1 MAKKLTQ
8 KKLNSMFKAYCEKQS
23 VRYVSRK
30 CRCSHVTAR
39 KYRDLQGWDNRVAQI
54 QHKAQ
59 EKQDESL
66 ADSLAQ
72 NLKVVQFAKDKIL
85 ELIQAGGQVSKSP
98 AADLDKMIRLELLL
112 RGEADSRIETKET
125 GLKDVST
132 EKLLKMQK
140 RLRKSSGKH

>member
-1 MAKKLTQ
+1 
-8 KKLNSMFKAYCEKQS
+8 
-23 VRYVSRK
+23 
-30 CRCSHVTAR
+30 
-39 KYRDLQGWDNRVAQI
+39 
-54 QHKAQ
+54 
-59 EKQDESL
+59 
-66 ADSLAQ
+66 LAQ
-72 NLKVVQFAKDKIL
+72 NLKVVQFAKGKIL